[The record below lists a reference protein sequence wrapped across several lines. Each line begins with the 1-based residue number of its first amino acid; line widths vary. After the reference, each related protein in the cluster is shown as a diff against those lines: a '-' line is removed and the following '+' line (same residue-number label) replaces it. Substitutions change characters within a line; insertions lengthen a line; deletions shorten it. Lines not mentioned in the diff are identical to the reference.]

1 MTENKLYI
9 IGFVV
14 GLCLHFG
21 IKGIVS
27 LICGLVDKHR
37 RNSRAKR
44 KE

>member
-1 MTENKLYI
+1 MTVNKLYI

-21 IKGIVS
+21 IKGVVS
-27 LICGLVDKHR
+27 LICDLVDKHR
-37 RNSRAKR
+37 RNKKAKR